1 MTGGISS
8 LDGTFV
14 SEDSKTKH
22 HKLAAPRG
30 DAEIKYILLTHTAG
44 TGDVAEAQKKM
55 FLYGT
60 SAHYLISKEG
70 QITQAF
76 PHDIIMTYTAGKS
89 YFNGDTS
96 LNKNSI
102 SIMMGNAGWPE
113 QGDLYSEQQ
122 IITLKN
128 LLNALQE
135 EYPQARVLELS
146 EVATDRHIAMGNF
159 FPRAELEKQVEL
171 PTNISFEVKIKAGD
185 SSEEVANLQRKL
197 SQFGYGHNGAPLEIT
212 GVYDEATLKV
222 ADIFHKVHVPY
233 TNFNLVTPEGSTEPF
248 FIPDNKEAL
257 MIKTDEAGVNPATP
271 HGWSDAD
278 EFVLNSLLGIDNNN
292 EL

>member
-1 MTGGISS
+1 MTNGISS

-14 SEDSKTKH
+14 SEGSSTKH

-44 TGDVAEAQKKM
+44 DGDVAEAQKKM

-122 IITLKN
+122 ITTLKN
-128 LLNALQE
+128 LINALKE
-135 EYPQARVLELS
+135 EYPQAKVLELS

-171 PTNISFEVKIKAGD
+171 PENISFELKMKAWD
-185 SSEEVANLQRKL
+185 SGEEVANLQRKL
-197 SQFGYGHNGAPLEIT
+197 SQFGYGYNGAALKIT

-233 TNFNLVTPEGSTEPF
+233 TNFNLVHTDGSTGKLF
-248 FIPDNKEAL
+248 VPDNQEAL
-257 MIKTDEAGVNPATP
+257 MARSDEAGVNIATP

-278 EFVLNSLLGIDNNN
+278 EFVLNSLLGIENNS
-292 EL
+292 EF